1 VKSSWLRP
9 LALASLIANIG
20 LVVTGAA
27 VRLTG
32 SGLGCPTWPKC
43 TTGSYTTT
51 AEMGINGAIEFGNR
65 MLTFVLGILAVAC
78 VVAAIGRP
86 RRGATIWRTVA
97 GTFSRSRR
105 STLWLSV
112 AVLLCIPLQAVIG
125 GISVRT
131 DLNPWVVSLHFLA
144 SMVVIAFAYALW
156 KRTAETDEQPVLLV
170 PSPVRLLARLTAL
183 ASAAVIAVGVVVT
196 GSGPHAGDASAK
208 RNGLDPQSIAQAHAD
223 VVMLLLGLTVGLVFA
238 VRAVGAPAVTF
249 RAAVTLLVVEL
260 AQALIGFVQ
269 YFTHLPIVLVG
280 AHMLGACL
288 VWLAAL
294 ALDDALAPVGLVPV
308 GLAPVGLAPVGLED
322 LAGGEDRATPATPV
336 TAAPPAPPA
345 SERTPAATRS

>member
-1 VKSSWLRP
+1 MKSSWLRP

-32 SGLGCPTWPKC
+32 SGLGCPTWPEC
-43 TTGSYTTT
+43 TTDSYTTT
-51 AEMGINGAIEFGNR
+51 SEMGVHGVIEFTNR

-78 VVAAIGRP
+78 VVAAIFDRP
-86 RRGATIWRTVA
+86 RRAAEIGRRLAATLSSPGRAVAALFRRATYRRA
-97 GTFSRSRR
+97 GTAIVSPTRR
-105 STLWLSV
+105 ASTIRLSV

-125 GISVRT
+125 GITVLT
-131 DLNPWVVSLHFLA
+131 DLNPWVVGLHFLA

-156 KRTAETDEQPVLLV
+156 KRTAEPEGEPVLLV
-170 PSPVRLLARLTAL
+170 PVPVRHLARLTVL

-223 VVMLLLGLTVGLVFA
+223 VVMVLLGLTVALCFTL
-238 VRAVGAPAVTF
+238 RAVNAPAVTF
-249 RAAVTLLVVEL
+249 RAAVTLLAVEL

-269 YFTHLPIVLVG
+269 YFTHLPVLLVG
-280 AHMLGACL
+280 AHLLGASL
-288 VWLAAL
+288 VWTATLSMLWSTRERPGVVPSVEPEPARSRAAL
-294 ALDDALAPVGLVPV
+294 PVPT
-308 GLAPVGLAPVGLED
+308 
-322 LAGGEDRATPATPV
+322 TP
-336 TAAPPAPPA
+336 
-345 SERTPAATRS
+345 

>member
-32 SGLGCPTWPKC
+32 SGLGCPTWPEC
-43 TTGSYTTT
+43 TTGSYTTN
-51 AEMGINGAIEFGNR
+51 AEMGVHGFIEFGNR

-78 VVAAIGRP
+78 VVAAIWGRP
-86 RRGATIWRTVA
+86 RR
-97 GTFSRSRR
+97 R
-105 STLWLSV
+105 STIWLSV

-131 DLNPWVVSLHFLA
+131 HLNPWVVSLHFLA

-170 PSPVRLLARLTAL
+170 PSPVRLLARLTVL

-196 GSGPHAGDASAK
+196 GSGPHAGDATAK

-238 VRAVGAPAVTF
+238 VRAVGAPAATF

-269 YFTHLPIVLVG
+269 YFTHLPVLLVG
-280 AHMLGACL
+280 AHLLGASL
-288 VWLAAL
+288 VWTATLSMLWSTRERPGVLPSLAQEPSRSESA
-294 ALDDALAPVGLVPV
+294 VPV
-308 GLAPVGLAPVGLED
+308 
-322 LAGGEDRATPATPV
+322 TP
-336 TAAPPAPPA
+336 
-345 SERTPAATRS
+345 